1 MAVSSRALVEL
12 VLLGPTNDRRQL
24 QDSPVLGD
32 VWVAY
37 AVKPAAAIDLL
48 ITPHKSAPAGPVA
61 KLIADRIRALKM
73 KRAKNEASKIA
84 YLQGL
89 VAAKLFFEE
98 LLKVIVPMTEW
109 WNDQKIQKQLQAYV
123 N

>member
-1 MAVSSRALVEL
+1 MSVSSRALVEL

-48 ITPHKSAPAGPVA
+48 ITPHKSAPAGPLA
-61 KLIADRIRALKM
+61 KHIADRIRAMKM
-73 KRAKNEASKIA
+73 KRTEKEAAKIA

-98 LLKVIVPMTEW
+98 VLKVIVP
-109 WNDQKIQKQLQAYV
+109 L
-123 N
+123 